1 MNKFTLPLAALSL
14 SATGLA
20 LSMAPALAHGGVEN
34 PAVMARMEVMKAIGG
49 SMKTLA
55 GMAKGEMAFDSA
67 KAEAAM
73 ATIASEG
80 MKAPARFEANE
91 TDPKSEALPV
101 IWENWADFTAKS
113 EAMVM
118 AAKANAALPDLAALQ
133 GSLGKVGGTCKA
145 CHSDYRKK

>member
-1 MNKFTLPLAALSL
+1 MYLSTLALAATALTLTLS
-14 SATGLA
+14 
-20 LSMAPALAHGGVEN
+20 PALAHDDVKN
-34 PAVMARMEVMKAIGG
+34 PAVKARMAAMEAVGG
-49 SMKTLA
+49 GMKTLA

-80 MKAPARFEANE
+80 MKVPALFEANE
-91 TDPKSEALPV
+91 TDPKTEALPA
-101 IWENWADFTAKS
+101 IWENWSDFVVKSEDMVSAAKS
-113 EAMVM
+113 VTS
-118 AAKANAALPDLAALQ
+118 LPDLATLQ